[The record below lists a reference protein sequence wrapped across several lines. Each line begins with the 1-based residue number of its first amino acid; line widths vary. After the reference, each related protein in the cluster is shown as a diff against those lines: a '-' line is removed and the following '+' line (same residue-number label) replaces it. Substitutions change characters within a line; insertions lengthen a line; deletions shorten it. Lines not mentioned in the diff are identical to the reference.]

1 MTYQFV
7 HELSDDAVA
16 TEVQMQPLL
25 LAQVLK
31 LLATQAEQWSELLK
45 LDAVL
50 VTKLYMDFCVRE
62 LQTADFESC
71 LTHPEC
77 PALEESLQGM
87 EEELQRQHAG
97 GSWWDAY

>member
-7 HELSDDAVA
+7 HELSDEAVA
-16 TEVQMQPLL
+16 AEVQRQPLL

-31 LLATQAEQWSELLK
+31 LLATESERWPELLK

-62 LQTADFESC
+62 LRTTTFDAC
-71 LTHPEC
+71 LEAPEC
-77 PALEESLQGM
+77 PDLEETLQGM

-97 GSWWDAY
+97 GAWWDAY